1 VVRTVQEWEAELP
14 EVPALPRLLADDVT
28 PEALAG
34 FMGDH
39 NECAA
44 IIEAEGGIFEILSGL
59 YTNGRANLNLILKSW
74 CGEPVTVDRRSR
86 DTLNLRSPALTLCLT
101 PQPEVLSDLAQKPGF
116 RGKGVLGRFLYC
128 MPKSLLGQRKVEA
141 NPVNESAA
149 AAYRATLL
157 RILSTPPAI
166 NQYGERCL
174 YNLRLSDGAYRAW
187 VAFATKVEHELR
199 DGGAFE
205 NIRDW
210 AGKLPGQ
217 VVRIAGVYH
226 VAIEPEP
233 MKQPIAEATMH
244 QALTLAAVLAEHA
257 LLAFDYMG
265 ADPSVECAKRI
276 WKWVVDTRPETFSAR
291 DAYQAVKGSYPKME
305 QVAAGLR
312 VLTERIYIR
321 PVPDQGRPGPGRK
334 PSPVFEINPLAHN
347 SHNPHN

>member
-1 VVRTVQEWEAELP
+1 VRKVQELEEELP
-14 EVPALPRLLADDVT
+14 EVPAIPRLLADDVT

-34 FMGDH
+34 FMGDQ

-44 IIEAEGGIFEILSGL
+44 IIEAEGGVFENLSGL

-157 RILSTPPAI
+157 RILDTPPAI
-166 NQYGERCL
+166 NRYGERCL
-174 YNLRLSDGAYRAW
+174 FSLRLSDGAYRAW

-199 DGGAFE
+199 DGGTFE

-217 VVRIAGVYH
+217 VIRIAGVYH

-244 QALTLAAVLAEHA
+244 QALTLAAVLADHA
-257 LLAFDYMG
+257 LVAFNFMG

-276 WKWVVDTRPETFSAR
+276 WRWITDTRPETFSGR
-291 DAYQAVKGSYPKME
+291 DALNALKGSYPKMDMIRAGLAVLE
-305 QVAAGLR
+305 ERGFLRQVA
-312 VLTERIYIR
+312 
-321 PVPDQGRPGPGRK
+321 DQVRTGPGRK
-334 PSPVFEINPLAHN
+334 PSPTYAVNPRAFQD
-347 SHNPHN
+347 